1 MSSQL
6 SRILGTK
13 SRYISFYRTI
23 RAVPFNIN
31 TPIFGQISSLAEVL
45 NIHDNFGKGELRD
58 DKIEKYLSTSENPL
72 IVDCGVN
79 VGVTVRWWKH
89 LNKNAQIIGIDM
101 MEEAHI
107 FTKNKLKNY
116 AENSVASE
124 SETERVRESYYPV
137 TAALAAIDGE
147 RIEIS
152 FNDPLHGENSVASK
166 GCSQKRIVTTK
177 TLDTIMSAFGN
188 REIDLLKIDI
198 EGHGAEA
205 LKGGKASLFR
215 THQILFETHNE
226 TELSEAVDI
235 IMAANFRIRGMRSRT
250 LIFER
255 RQS

>member
-6 SRILGTK
+6 SHILGAK

-31 TPIFGQISSLAEVL
+31 TPIFGQISTLAEVL

-79 VGVTVRWWKH
+79 VGITVRWWKH
-89 LNKNAQIIGIDM
+89 LNKNAQIVGIDM

-107 FTKNKLKNY
+107 FTKAKLKDYTKNKN
-116 AENSVASE
+116 ATSE
-124 SETERVRESYYPV
+124 RERESYYPI
-137 TAALAAIDGE
+137 TAALAATDGE

-152 FNDPLHGENSVASK
+152 FNDPLHGENSVTSK
-166 GCSQKRIVTTK
+166 GHSQKRTVTTK
-177 TLDTIMSAFGN
+177 TLDTIMAVFGD
-188 REIDLLKIDI
+188 RKIDLLKIDI

-205 LKGGKASLFR
+205 LKGGQATLSR

-226 TELSEAVDI
+226 TEISEAVDI
-235 IMAANFRIRGMRSRT
+235 IMGSNFRIRGMRSRT

-255 RQS
+255 R